1 MVRYLETFF
10 TLCPLFQTLKR
21 TYIELLRRTLAS
33 QDKKSFIDAVKCV
46 RAKPSLYPP
55 GAVPGSKSLYD
66 DFIAVH
72 LNQTLFIHLT
82 VSSPIHPPVSEY
94 MPWSSGLTQQ

>member
-1 MVRYLETFF
+1 MVRCSTSPSGLDLPLNSQKLTETR
-10 TLCPLFQTLKR
+10 LP
-21 TYIELLRRTLAS
+21 RRTLAS

-82 VSSPIHPPVSEY
+82 VSTSIRPPQ
-94 MPWSSGLTQQ
+94 LD